1 MTKTSPKKTAD
12 VIFVGAKVQS
22 LDADSHQTEA
32 IAIKDSTILALGS
45 RADML
50 ALKGAETKVH
60 ELNGGTILPGL
71 NDAHLHGA
79 WYGATYPK
87 LMFKDH
93 DFDWHGKMIDSEAG
107 REDAILTAWEKL
119 AALGITSYTEPGIGP
134 GEDQGAT
141 GCFGTK
147 MFETYARLA
156 GTMAQTARVTML
168 RLFGLLDGASQL
180 EDYMAGLDTVLPQT
194 DPKWLS
200 VNGVKIFADGIP
212 PMRSAWTLDP
222 YREGGHGELLTGTG
236 SENER
241 LETFRKMIFA
251 AHNRGLQIGVH
262 ATGDRTSE
270 AFIQAL
276 EEVGADDSLR
286 HYIIHGDL
294 LTPEQLERM
303 AQLGI
308 GIDLQP
314 LIADQTQGWLAGA
327 VSKDVAKR
335 AWPIHLIVK
344 HNWLT
349 LTSDAPV
356 ASPDWRHIV
365 VSAAKM
371 LQRHNVPLTNEL
383 KIDLLRMYTSVPA
396 YQDFAESWKGTLA
409 PGKVADLC
417 WVSGDVLGDDFM
429 HLPEMPINFTMVGG
443 RIVYGG
449 I

>member
-1 MTKTSPKKTAD
+1 MIDNPQKTAD
-12 VIFVGAKVQS
+12 LIFVGAKVHAM
-22 LDADSHQTEA
+22 DARNAQYGA
-32 IAIKDSTILALGS
+32 IAIKDDMILAVGS
-45 RADML
+45 EADVLKYNGPETQLRQL
-50 ALKGAETKVH
+50 A
-60 ELNGGTILPGL
+60 GGTLLPGI
-71 NDAHLHGA
+71 NDAHLHGV

-93 DFDWHGKMIDSEAG
+93 DFDWHGKLLDSEEG
-107 REDAILTAWEKL
+107 RETAVLTAWEKL
-119 AALGITSYTEPGIGP
+119 AVLGITSYTEPGIGP
-134 GEDQGAT
+134 GEDRGAT

-147 MFETYARLA
+147 VFDTYARLS
-156 GTMAQTARVTML
+156 GTKAQTARVTML

-180 EDYMAGLDTVLPQT
+180 DDYMAGLDQALPQT

-222 YREGGHGELLTGTG
+222 YQGGGHGELLTGTG
-236 SENER
+236 TEDER
-241 LETFRKMIFA
+241 LDVFRQMVFE
-251 AHNRGLQIGVH
+251 AHKRGLQIGVH
-262 ATGDRTSE
+262 ATGDRTSD

-276 EEVGADDSLR
+276 EEVGADDALR

-303 AQLGI
+303 ERLGI

-314 LIADQTQGWLAGA
+314 LIADQTHDWLAQA
-327 VSKDVAKR
+327 VNADVAQR
-335 AWPIHLIVK
+335 AWPLHLMVK

-365 VSAAKM
+365 VSAAKR
-371 LQRHNVPLTNEL
+371 LQQQQVPLTDEL
-383 KIDLLRMYTSVPA
+383 KVELLRMYTSVPA
-396 YQDFAESWKGTLA
+396 YQDFAESWKGTIA

-417 WVSGDVLGDDFM
+417 WVGGDVFGEDFL
-429 HLPEMPINFTMVGG
+429 HLPDMPIKLTMVGG
-443 RIVYGG
+443 RIVYQQN
-449 I
+449 

>member
-1 MTKTSPKKTAD
+1 MTKTSQKTAD
-12 VIFVGAKVQS
+12 LIFVGAKVQS
-22 LDADSHQTEA
+22 LDAHNDQAEA
-32 IAIKDSTILALGS
+32 IAIKDGTILTLGNRTDVMAL
-45 RADML
+45 R
-50 ALKGAETKVH
+50 GAETKVH
-60 ELNGGTILPGL
+60 DLNGGTILPGL

-87 LMFKDH
+87 LMFMDH
-93 DFDWHGKMIDSEAG
+93 DFDWHGKIIDSEAG
-107 REDAILTAWEKL
+107 REDAILTAWDKL

-134 GEDQGAT
+134 GEDHGAT

-156 GTMAQTARVTML
+156 GTTAQTARVTML

-180 EDYMAGLDTVLPQT
+180 EDYVAGLDTPLPQT

-222 YREGGHGELLTGTG
+222 YREGGHGTLLTGSGTQAD
-236 SENER
+236 R
-241 LETFRKMIFA
+241 HETFRQMIFEA
-251 AHNRGLQIGVH
+251 QKRGLQIGVH
-262 ATGDRTSE
+262 ATGDRAAE

-276 EEVGADDSLR
+276 EEVGADDALR

-294 LTPEQLERM
+294 LTPDQIKRM
-303 AQLGI
+303 SALGI

-314 LIADQTQGWLAGA
+314 LIADQTTDWLAQA
-327 VSKDVAKR
+327 VNEEVARR
-335 AWPIHLIVK
+335 AWPIHLMVK

-371 LQRHNVPLTNEL
+371 LQRHNVPLTYEL
-383 KIDLLRMYTSVPA
+383 KTDLLRMYTSVPA

-417 WVSGDVLGDDFM
+417 WVGGDVLGEDFM
-429 HLPEMPINFTMVGG
+429 HLPDLPINFTMIGG
-443 RIVYGG
+443 RIIYGE